1 MSAEEDITPHLIG
14 MAHLS
19 RKRLEEP
26 DLDHEEGHLRY
37 KVWQADV
44 RRLIDFIREYPDGMD
59 RAFPPGCTSIDAFGY
74 DLDHNADITE

>member
-14 MAHLS
+14 MAYLS
-19 RKRLEEP
+19 RKRLEED
-26 DLDHEEGHLRY
+26 DLDHEEGHRRY

-44 RRLIDFIREYPDGMD
+44 RRLIEFIRDCPEGMD
-59 RAFPPGCTSIDAFGY
+59 RAFPPGCTNVDAFGY